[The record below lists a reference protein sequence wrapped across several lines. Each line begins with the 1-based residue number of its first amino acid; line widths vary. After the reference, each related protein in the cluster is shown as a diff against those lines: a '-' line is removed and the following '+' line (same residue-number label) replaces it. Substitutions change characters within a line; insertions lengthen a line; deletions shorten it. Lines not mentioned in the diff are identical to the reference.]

1 MKFNVGLKF
10 RRLEAVRNLVFVQT
24 FPFREV
30 FVLLMAAGYTFRT
43 YTISL
48 SSNNSKNKDD
58 YSSIITNFSFLSQNS
73 VNRY

>member
-43 YTISL
+43 YTLTEPVIQISKL
-48 SSNNSKNKDD
+48 KIKKCPK
-58 YSSIITNFSFLSQNS
+58 IFI
-73 VNRY
+73 